1 VAPHARCVLDV
12 TVAATAFGR
21 TAHEKG
27 RRLLAIMQVDEDVI
41 QALEHVMSPT
51 GGMGWAWTGWC

>member
-1 VAPHARCVLDV
+1 MAQHARCVLDL

-27 RRLLAIMQVDEDVI
+27 RRLLAIMHLDEDVI
-41 QALEHVMSPT
+41 QALEHAMPPT
-51 GGMGWAWTGWC
+51 GGMGWA